1 MEQIFDIPKLF
12 VLEVVTS
19 IICGAIIGIERELR
33 DKPAGLR
40 TSILICL
47 GTTIFVRLGLSFNE
61 ASADP
66 TRVLGQVV
74 TGIGFLGA
82 GVILVRGEI
91 VRGVTTASIIWIL
104 AAIGATVGLG
114 YLMLSLLL
122 SILTVFILVGISIL
136 EDYIKTTG
144 IGRRNSK
151 G

>member
-1 MEQIFDIPKLF
+1 
-12 VLEVVTS
+12 
-19 IICGAIIGIERELR
+19 
-33 DKPAGLR
+33 
-40 TSILICL
+40 LICL
-47 GTTIFVRLGLSFNE
+47 GTTIFVRLCFSFNE

-91 VRGVTTASIIWIL
+91 VRGVTTASVIWIL
-104 AAIGATVGLG
+104 AAIGPTIGLG
-114 YLMLSLLL
+114 YIVQSLVL
-122 SILTVFILVGISIL
+122 SILTVLILIGIGIL

-144 IGRRNSK
+144 IGRRNPK